1 MNVMNDLE
9 ILKQWTVVVADTGD
23 LSQVAQHRPQ
33 DATTNPSLVLKAL
46 QMPQSTELIK
56 TIRQRFPGTS
66 IDELVD
72 RLLVALGCEILQLI
86 PGRVSTEVDSRL
98 SFDAQATVARA
109 KRIISMYSS
118 EGVDASRVLI
128 KIAATWEGI
137 QAAKALELE
146 GIHTNLTLLFNFA
159 QAVSCAH
166 ARVQLISPFVGRIY
180 DWYKKSAGASWDEAA
195 SSGANDPGVRSV
207 SNIYRFFKSSGV
219 KTEVMG
225 ASFRNIGQIKALAG
239 CDLLTISPDLLKA
252 LSQSVSV
259 SVEGPE
265 GVGVTGFTR
274 ALDPVVDGRA
284 KAIDPMHG
292 INLDPSNA
300 LLHGLSES
308 KFRLA
313 LNEDAMASDKL
324 SEGIRAFCSDTVKL
338 EHFLQS

>member
-1 MNVMNDLE
+1 MNDLE

-56 TIRQRFPGTS
+56 TIRQRFPGSS

-98 SFDAQATVARA
+98 SFDALATVARA

-128 KIAATWEGI
+128 KIAATWEGV

-219 KTEVMG
+219 TTEVMG
-225 ASFRNIGQIKALAG
+225 ASFRNIGQIKALSG

-252 LSQSVSV
+252 LSQSESV
-259 SVEGPE
+259 SVEGTE
-265 GVGVTGFTR
+265 GVGVAGFTR
-274 ALDPVVDGRA
+274 ALDPLVDGRTTA
-284 KAIDPMHG
+284 FDPMHG
-292 INLDPSNA
+292 INLDPSQA
-300 LLHGLSES
+300 LHHGLSES
-308 KFRLA
+308 QFRLA

>member
-1 MNVMNDLE
+1 MNDLE

-56 TIRQRFPGTS
+56 TIRQRFPGSS
-66 IDELVD
+66 IGELVD

-98 SFDAQATVARA
+98 SFDAPATVARA

-128 KIAATWEGI
+128 KIAATWEGV

-225 ASFRNIGQIKALAG
+225 ASFRNIGQIKALSG

-252 LSQSVSV
+252 LSQSESV
-259 SVEGPE
+259 SVEGTE
-265 GVGVTGFTR
+265 GVGVAGFTR
-274 ALDPVVDGRA
+274 ALDPLVDGRTTA
-284 KAIDPMHG
+284 FDPMHG
-292 INLDPSNA
+292 INLDPSQA
-300 LLHGLSES
+300 LHHGLSES
-308 KFRLA
+308 QFRLA

>member
-1 MNVMNDLE
+1 MNDLE

-56 TIRQRFPGTS
+56 TIRQRFPGSS

-98 SFDAQATVARA
+98 SFDAHATVARA

-128 KIAATWEGI
+128 KIAATWEGV
-137 QAAKALELE
+137 QAAKALEIE

-219 KTEVMG
+219 TTEVMG
-225 ASFRNIGQIKALAG
+225 ASFRNIGQIKALSG

-252 LSQSVSV
+252 LSQSESV
-259 SVEGPE
+259 SVEGTE
-265 GVGVTGFTR
+265 GVGVAGFTR
-274 ALDPVVDGRA
+274 ALDPLVDGRTTA
-284 KAIDPMHG
+284 FDPMHG
-292 INLDPSNA
+292 INLDPSQA
-300 LLHGLSES
+300 LHHGLSES
-308 KFRLA
+308 QFRLA